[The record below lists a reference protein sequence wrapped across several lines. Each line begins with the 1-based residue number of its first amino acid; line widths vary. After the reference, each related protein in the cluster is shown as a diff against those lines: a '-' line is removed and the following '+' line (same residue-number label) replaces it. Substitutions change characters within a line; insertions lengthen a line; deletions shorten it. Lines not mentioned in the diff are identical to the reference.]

1 MNNLSLK
8 EKIEKGLAFLY
19 LMVLSFIIAF
29 QNTDSIFGN
38 GETWMDASVYKYV
51 AWTMDLGGMPYKDA
65 FDHKGPLVYIFF
77 WIGRKFGDWRG
88 VWVPY
93 VILIFVSLLLLYK
106 IIRMFCPRLS
116 SCILML
122 VVFVVMFDYEITSM
136 SPEGI
141 SIPFMA
147 GGLYIFLD
155 YFLNSKIS
163 KLRLIL
169 CGWCFGCILMI
180 KAQMI
185 SVWLVF
191 CIAVLIK
198 CIVEKKIQDI
208 WKFLLYFII
217 GCLISM
223 LPIII
228 WLIQGGAFGDF
239 IADYIEFNS
248 LYAAKYAGDSQLA
261 VMAARIKAMVFFA
274 NKPMILLAMF
284 CCCAMIWWD
293 KQNRGF
299 NIAYLLFI
307 LCSIALSAL
316 SGYEYG
322 HYGTALIVAV
332 TYPMAYITG
341 KGIRAKEDTKRL
353 LTLAGLAWVICI
365 YAMPIT
371 FDKMNCTMS
380 MCKQYLYNQNVLSPN
395 MESVVRLI
403 QENSEPDDLITVY
416 GLNDVIYG
424 LANRRSVSKYTFQ
437 HAFPTVDPERM
448 DEYYSDLEENPPKLI
463 VDCLIFF
470 WKEERSR
477 MMDFIEKH
485 GYELVGTSVD
495 NTHSVYKLPL

>member
-1 MNNLSLK
+1 MNKLSYK
-8 EKIEKGLAFLY
+8 EKIGKTLVFLY
-19 LMVLSFIIAF
+19 LVALTFLIAI
-29 QNTDSIFGN
+29 QNTDSIWGN
-38 GETWMDASVYKYV
+38 GETWFDASVYKYV

-77 WIGRKFGDWRG
+77 WIGRKFGDMYG

-93 VILIFVSLLLLYK
+93 VILIFVSLFLLYR
-106 IIRMFCPRLS
+106 IIRMFCPRIS

-163 KLRLIL
+163 NPRLIL

-191 CIAVLIK
+191 CITVLIK
-198 CIVEKKIQDI
+198 CIKEKKFQDLGR
-208 WKFLLYFII
+208 FLIYFIV
-217 GCLISM
+217 GGLISI

-228 WLIQGGAFGDF
+228 WLIHGGAFGYF
-239 IADYIEFNS
+239 IADYIDFNS
-248 LYAAKYAGDSQLA
+248 KYAAKYSGGSISE
-261 VMAARIKAMVFFA
+261 VMAARIKTMVFFA
-274 NKPMILLAMF
+274 NKPMILLSMF

-293 KQNRGF
+293 KHNRTF
-299 NIAYLLFI
+299 NIVYLLFI
-307 LCSIALSAL
+307 LCSIGLSAMA
-316 SGYEYG
+316 GYDYG

-341 KGIRAKEDTKRL
+341 NGIQAKDEIKRL

-371 FDKMNCTMS
+371 FDQINSTMS
-380 MCKQYLYNQNVLSPN
+380 MCKQYIYDQNVISAN
-395 MESVVRLI
+395 MESVVKLI
-403 QENSEPDDLITVY
+403 QENSDSDDLITVF
-416 GLNDVIYG
+416 GLNDIVYV
-424 LANRRSVSKYTFQ
+424 LSNRRSVSKYSFQ
-437 HAFPTVDPERM
+437 HVFPRVEPERM
-448 DEYYSDLEENPPKLI
+448 EEYYSDLEENPPKLI
-463 VDCLIFF
+463 VDCHQFLSN
-470 WKEERSR
+470 ERNR
-477 MMDFIEKH
+477 LMYFIDTH

-495 NTHSVYKLPL
+495 DTHYVYKLP